1 MRAVFLI
8 LFVTLFIGCKKE
20 MPIENAVARID
31 DKFLSI
37 EEFKASLPSNYTKDD
52 SIQLRSSIINNWA
65 TNELL
70 LDKAKLNIGDEQKEI
85 EKLVDNYRKELLI
98 ERYKE
103 ALLNKLLD
111 TIVTES
117 DLESF
122 YLANKD
128 IYRLSEDLVRL
139 KFIMFDKNLKNADE
153 FEKLFKSESKEDL
166 TELNDRKLELKMFS
180 LNDSIWVSY
189 KLVSERLPFLE
200 EINKLK
206 KDTFLKKED
215 SLGVYLV
222 ALKDILYINETA
234 PRSYVEPTV
243 KKMILHKRKLDLF
256 RDIEKSLLSEAVKS
270 KKFETY

>member
-70 LDKAKLNIGDEQKEI
+70 LDKAKLNIGDDQKEI